1 MMKNVILIG
10 FMGTGKTST
19 GRLLANRIG
28 YSFIDTDNKIEAVN
42 KMSIPEM
49 FRKYGEKYF
58 RERETEII
66 KTIAKYH
73 HAVIST
79 GGGVV
84 LNPHNMNLLSQ
95 NGVVVSLT
103 ASIDSILE
111 RTSRRNSRPLLETV
125 DRRKVIEELLK
136 SRIEFY
142 RKADCVIDT
151 SNISPL
157 QVTDKIID
165 FMRKGGILR
174 ARG

>member
-1 MMKNVILIG
+1 MKNVILIG

-66 KTIAKYH
+66 KNIAKYH

>member
-1 MMKNVILIG
+1 MKNVILIG

-19 GRLLANRIG
+19 GRLLANRVG

-49 FRKYGEKYF
+49 FQKYGEKYF
-58 RERETEII
+58 RERETEVIE
-66 KTIAKYH
+66 TIAKYH
-73 HAVIST
+73 YAVIST

-136 SRIEFY
+136 ARIEFY